1 MSVNKEMYL
10 LTQKIAMTRDLG
22 VHGNLFGGNMLS
34 WIDEAAGLMATKI
47 CRTTNMVTVKME
59 EVNFKRPVKMGFS
72 ISIYGK
78 VVGMG
83 TSSITLSMEARK
95 HNVYTGIETLVT
107 STKIVFVRIDE
118 VGDPIPIANEIR
130 NEYKYLDK

>member
-1 MSVNKEMYL
+1 MNEMKEMTL
-10 LTQKIAMTRDLG
+10 ITQKIAMTRDLG

-47 CRTTNMVTVKME
+47 CQTTNMVTVKME

-78 VVGMG
+78 VVRLGR
-83 TSSITLSMEARK
+83 SSITLYMEARK
-95 HNVYTGIETLVT
+95 HNVYSGEETIVT

-118 VGDPIPIANEIR
+118 VGDPIPINQPVR
-130 NEYKYLDK
+130 DLYKELNN